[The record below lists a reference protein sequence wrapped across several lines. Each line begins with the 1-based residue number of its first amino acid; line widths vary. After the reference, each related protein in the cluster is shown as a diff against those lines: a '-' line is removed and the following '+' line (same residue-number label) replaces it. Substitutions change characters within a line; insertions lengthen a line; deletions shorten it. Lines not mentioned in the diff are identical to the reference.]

1 LSGPRADYEIS
12 TDPARLD
19 RAAIHRYLSEEAY
32 WCPGI
37 PREVVDRSIDN
48 SLCFGLF
55 APDGSQAGFGRAVT
69 DRATYAWLM
78 DIFVLPEHR
87 GRGLGKWLVET
98 MLAHSALQGLRHIGL
113 ATTDAHELY
122 ARYGFERPEDGEQR
136 MGISR
141 DPRDLYGA

>member
-1 LSGPRADYEIS
+1 LSALRQGYEIS
-12 TDPARLD
+12 TDAARLD
-19 RAAIHRYLSEEAY
+19 RAVIHRYLSEEAY

-37 PREVVDRSIDN
+37 SREVVDRSIDN

-69 DRATYAWLM
+69 DRATFAWLM

-87 GRGLGKWLVET
+87 GRGLGKGLVET
-98 MLAHSALQGLRHIGL
+98 MLAHPGLQGLRHIGL
-113 ATTDAHELY
+113 ATTDAHGLY
-122 ARYGFERPEDGEQR
+122 ARYGFEPADDGPRR